1 MIWGLLAT
9 VAVLGI
15 VFACV
20 YKAEGGETYEDRQQ
34 KLANK
39 MYGDN
44 KKESDD

>member
-1 MIWGLLAT
+1 MICGLLAT
-9 VAVLGI
+9 VAVLVI

-34 KLANK
+34 KLADK

-44 KKESDD
+44 KKESD